1 MGSFA
6 SINGE
11 IVPLEEARIPVL
23 DNGFLFGDSVYEV
36 LRTYGGRPF
45 ESGRHLRR
53 LRASADRLGIAIPVS
68 DDALLSRVRALLAR
82 AGDVES
88 YIRIVVTRGVG
99 DASYDSR
106 AVTGPTVVMLQ
117 KELPLHPE
125 RHYAEG
131 VRVSAV
137 DTRRNH
143 PQSLDPAIKSSNLL
157 NNILAVR
164 EARARGAEE
173 PVLSNLEG
181 FIAEG
186 ASTNV
191 FVVKNATLLTP
202 PLSTGILGGIT
213 REVLLELAATLE
225 IPLRETALELGDLLG
240 ADEAF
245 LSSTTREVM
254 PIRQVDETVIGD
266 GRPGP
271 LTRRMMEAFR
281 TWAPAHCD

>member
-1 MGSFA
+1 MGFLA

-11 IVPLEEARIPVL
+11 IVPLEEARVPVL

-45 ESGRHLRR
+45 ESGRHFRR
-53 LRASADRLGIAIPVS
+53 MRASADRLGIAIPVS
-68 DDALLSRVRALLAR
+68 DTEMLDRIRALLAR

-88 YIRIVVTRGVG
+88 YVRIVVTRGVG
-99 DASYDSR
+99 DSSYDSR
-106 AVTGPTVVMLQ
+106 EIAGPTVVMIQ
-117 KELPLHPE
+117 KQLALPPE
-125 RHYAEG
+125 RHYSEG
-131 VRVSAV
+131 VRVCVV

-157 NNILAVR
+157 NNILARR

-191 FVVKNATLLTP
+191 FVVKDGALLTP
-202 PLSTGILGGIT
+202 PLSAGILGGIT
-213 REVLLELAATLE
+213 REVLLELAESLG
-225 IPLRETALELGDLLG
+225 IPRRETALERGDLLA

-254 PIRQVDETVIGD
+254 PIRQVDETPVGD

-271 LTRRMMEAFR
+271 VTRRILEAFR
-281 TWAPAHCD
+281 AYAPAHCD

>member
-1 MGSFA
+1 MGFFA

-11 IVPLEEARIPVL
+11 IVPLEEARVPVL

-45 ESGRHLRR
+45 ESGRHFRR
-53 LRASADRLGIAIPVS
+53 MRASADRLGIAIPVS
-68 DDALLSRVRALLAR
+68 DTEMLDRIRALLTR

-88 YIRIVVTRGVG
+88 YVRIVVTRGVG
-99 DASYDSR
+99 DSSYDSR
-106 AVTGPTVVMLQ
+106 EIVGPTVVMIQ
-117 KELPLHPE
+117 KQLTVPPE
-125 RHYAEG
+125 RHYSEG
-131 VRVSAV
+131 VRVCVV

-157 NNILAVR
+157 NNILALR

-191 FVVKNATLLTP
+191 FVVKDGALLTP

-213 REVLLELAATLE
+213 REVLLELAESLG
-225 IPLRETALELGDLLG
+225 IPRRETALERGDLLA

-254 PIRQVDETVIGD
+254 PIRQVDDTPVGD
-266 GRPGP
+266 GHPGP
-271 LTRRMMEAFR
+271 VTRRILEAFR
-281 TWAPAHCD
+281 AYAPAHCD